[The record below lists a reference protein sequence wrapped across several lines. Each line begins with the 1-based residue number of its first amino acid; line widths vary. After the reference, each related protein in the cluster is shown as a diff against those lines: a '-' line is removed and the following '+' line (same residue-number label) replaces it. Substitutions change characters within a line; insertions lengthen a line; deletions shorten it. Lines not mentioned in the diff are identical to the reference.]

1 MSDEPPPA
9 QRLTMTFD
17 RLAAVR
23 VEQFLLLLAL
33 FALQAAAVGL

>member
-1 MSDEPPPA
+1 
-9 QRLTMTFD
+9 MTFD

-23 VEQFLLLLAL
+23 IEQLLLLLAL